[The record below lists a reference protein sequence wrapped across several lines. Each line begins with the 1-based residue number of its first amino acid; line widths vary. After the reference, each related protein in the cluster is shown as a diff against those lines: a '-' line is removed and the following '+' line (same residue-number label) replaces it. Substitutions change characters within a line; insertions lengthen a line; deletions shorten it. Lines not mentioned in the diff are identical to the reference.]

1 MVQVPVQT
9 YSPSV
14 SPFVKLQGKSILK
27 NTRGVG
33 VVAMGRG
40 NGRRKEEGWE
50 RVGAPLKVESFCQ
63 NHIPPS
69 FQPVPSLTPS
79 FLVHEPRVFGRYLS
93 PRAFSD

>member
-14 SPFVKLQGKSILK
+14 SPFVKLQEKSILK

-40 NGRRKEEGWE
+40 NGRRKEEGRE
-50 RVGAPLKVESFCQ
+50 RVGVPLKVDSFSQ
-63 NHIPPS
+63 VHTPPFIPA
-69 FQPVPSLTPS
+69 
-79 FLVHEPRVFGRYLS
+79 S
-93 PRAFSD
+93 PFPYSVISRA